1 MYQNGENAMIPLK
14 NIFNKIFW
22 DKRAN
27 IEDFEIT
34 YIHRGAPKDQ
44 KTIAA
49 SLITQVGKSWFV
61 YKDKSNKNQIPM
73 HRIITIKNI
82 KTGDFLWTK
91 KNIAKDV

>member
-1 MYQNGENAMIPLK
+1 MIPLK

-22 DKRAN
+22 DKRVN

-34 YIHRGAPKDQ
+34 YIHRGAPNDQ
-44 KTIAA
+44 KAIAA
-49 SLITQVGKSWFV
+49 SLITQVGKSWFT
-61 YKDKSNKNQIPM
+61 YKDQGNENKIPM
-73 HRIITIKNI
+73 HRIIAIKNI